1 VSEETEEST
10 DHKEEALQEATL
22 LSHLVE
28 LRSRLLKIA
37 AAVVFVFI
45 LLLPW
50 SRKIFALVSEP
61 LRDVLPG
68 NTMIATAVASPLL
81 TPFKLTFFVALFIAM
96 PIVLYQVWAFVAPG
110 LYKKERRFAMP
121 LLASS
126 IILFYLGIAFAYFV
140 VFPLMFNFFTAV
152 APEGVEVQ
160 TDISQFLDFI
170 TTIVFAFGIA
180 FEVPIATVL
189 ITWTGLTTPD
199 KLGKARPYVFLGAFV
214 VGMFLT
220 PPDIISQTLLAIPV
234 YLLYELGILMARM
247 FSIREKD
254 TAEEAQPGA

>member
-1 VSEETEEST
+1 MSEETKTSDE
-10 DHKEEALQEATL
+10 EEALEETTL

-37 AAVVFVFI
+37 AAVVLVF
-45 LLLPW
+45 LVLVPW
-50 SRKIFALVSEP
+50 SRDIFALVSEP
-61 LRDVLPG
+61 LREVLPG
-68 NTMIATAVASPLL
+68 NAMIATAVASPLL

-110 LYKKERRFAMP
+110 LYKKEKRFAIP

-126 IILFYLGIAFAYFV
+126 IALFYLGIAFAYFL
-140 VFPLMFNFFTAV
+140 VFPLMFTFFTAV

-160 TDISQFLDFI
+160 TDITLFLDFI
-170 TTIVFAFGIA
+170 TTIVFAFGLA

-189 ITWTGLTTPD
+189 IVWTGLTTPA
-199 KLGKARPYVFLGAFV
+199 KLGKARPYVFLGAFI

-220 PPDIISQTLLAIPV
+220 PPDIISQTLLAVPV
-234 YLLYELGILMARM
+234 YLLYELGILMARI
-247 FSIREKD
+247 FAIKKE
-254 TAEEAQPGA
+254 TAEEAQPAE

>member
-1 VSEETEEST
+1 MSEETKTSDEP
-10 DHKEEALQEATL
+10 EALEETTL

-37 AAVVFVFI
+37 AAVVLVFVVLI
-45 LLLPW
+45 PW
-50 SRKIFALVSEP
+50 SRDIFALVSEP

-110 LYKKERRFAMP
+110 LYKKEKRFAIP

-126 IILFYLGIAFAYFV
+126 IALFYLGIAFAYFL
-140 VFPLMFNFFTAV
+140 VFPLMFTFFTAV

-160 TDISQFLDFI
+160 TDITLFLDFI
-170 TTIVFAFGIA
+170 TTIVFAFGLA

-189 ITWTGLTTPD
+189 IVWTGLTTPT
-199 KLGKARPYVFLGAFV
+199 KLGKARPYVFLGAFI

-220 PPDIISQTLLAIPV
+220 PPDIISQTLLAVPV
-234 YLLYELGILMARM
+234 YLLYELGIMMARI
-247 FSIREKD
+247 FVSKKED
-254 TAEEAQPGA
+254 SGEEAEPTG

>member
-1 VSEETEEST
+1 MSEESKTSDE
-10 DHKEEALQEATL
+10 EEALEETTL

-37 AAVVFVFI
+37 TTVVLVF
-45 LLLPW
+45 LVLVPW
-50 SRKIFALVSEP
+50 SRDIFALVSEP
-61 LRDVLPG
+61 LREVLPG
-68 NTMIATAVASPLL
+68 NAMIATAVASPLL

-110 LYKKERRFAMP
+110 LYKKEKQFAIP

-126 IILFYLGIAFAYFV
+126 IALFYLGIAFAYFL
-140 VFPLMFNFFTAV
+140 VFPLMFTFFTAV

-160 TDISQFLDFI
+160 TDITLFLDFI
-170 TTIVFAFGIA
+170 TTIVFAFGLA

-189 ITWTGLTTPD
+189 IVWTGLTTPD
-199 KLGKARPYVFLGAFV
+199 KLGKARPYVFLGAFI

-220 PPDIISQTLLAIPV
+220 PPDIISQTLLAVPV
-234 YLLYELGILMARM
+234 YLLYEVGIMMARI
-247 FSIREKD
+247 FSIKKEE
-254 TAEEAQPGA
+254 TGEGAEPAE